1 MSVFAASSF
10 GKGYCLQYV
19 GCNHRMILGILAV
32 VHSTENLW
40 PLHVFGPK
48 TCPISKW
55 DNIMQYFKTV
65 LVRKIQNCQELM
77 FFRKKITMEITH
89 LPYVYTAECISR
101 GEIIWFQSHAYL
113 THEFASRTTG
123 LLEFPIL
130 DPRTT
135 SSFLMLTVVIKE
147 S

>member
-1 MSVFAASSF
+1 
-10 GKGYCLQYV
+10 
-19 GCNHRMILGILAV
+19 MILGILAV

-55 DNIMQYFKTV
+55 DNIMQYLKTV
-65 LVRKIQNCQELM
+65 FVRKNPKLPRIKCFLEKNIYGNRVSKQ
-77 FFRKKITMEITH
+77 TH
-89 LPYVYTAECISR
+89 LPYVYTAECIRR

-113 THEFASRTTG
+113 THESASRTTG

-130 DPRTT
+130 DPRIT